1 MLRIDSSRTGD
12 EKTGWIYKHALGQ
25 ELYEGSALLVDTLMS
40 RDVIA
45 SHKNKPFSLFNPL
58 KLDQAQHDVTQ
69 ISSKQEKEQFFAFNM
84 FYDSGASIIW
94 LLLNY
99 GIDPKQLENGRYPY
113 SIAKEIANLSELDSY
128 YLLRD
133 LKQTTLW
140 HHAEQSAKRYS
151 AFN

>member
-1 MLRIDSSRTGD
+1 
-12 EKTGWIYKHALGQ
+12 
-25 ELYEGSALLVDTLMS
+25 MS
-40 RDVIA
+40 REVIA
-45 SHKNKPFSLFNPL
+45 SHKNKPFSLLNPL
-58 KLDQAQHDVTQ
+58 SLDEEQFGYKQ
-69 ISSKQEKEQFFAFNM
+69 ISSKKEKEQYFAFNM
-84 FYDSGASIIW
+84 FYESGASIIW

-140 HHAEQSAKRYS
+140 HQAEQSAKRYN